1 MQIYH
6 LHGFYIQGGGI
17 CYLNLQGMNKTIYYI
32 NDDFEGF
39 QALISLWD
47 LFRSSQYSDIEI
59 QLSRFF
65 SANMSAPLGAI
76 LDLLGTK
83 NNISLKADS
92 NIQTILQK
100 NGFLSYHGYPAV
112 RDNNNTTIQYMRF
125 KRNENAA
132 FAEYVSNKLLNRPE
146 LPDFTPSAKK
156 KILQVILEIFVN
168 ATYHTKT
175 EYIYTCGQ
183 FYPNKQ
189 CIDFSIVDTGTGIR
203 NTVNNRLG
211 AKKHAVEAIEWALI
225 DGNTTKE
232 GVPGGYGL
240 TLLQEFLHYNKGSLQ
255 IISNDGYYCNEN
267 KYKKFRVFSTEFPGT
282 VLNLQIKTDDTN
294 LYRLKHE

>member
-1 MQIYH
+1 MSEIIYR
-6 LHGFYIQGGGI
+6 
-17 CYLNLQGMNKTIYYI
+17 I
-32 NDDFEGF
+32 NDDLSGF
-39 QALISLWD
+39 QKLITLWEK
-47 LFRSSQYSDIEI
+47 FQTSQYLDIDVR
-59 QLSRFF
+59 LSCFF

-76 LDLLGTK
+76 LDILGTK

-100 NGFLSYHGYPAV
+100 NGFLSYYGYPAV
-112 RDNNNTTIQYMRF
+112 WDNNNTTIQYTRF

-132 FAEYVSNKLLNRPE
+132 FAQYVNEKLLTRPE
-146 LPDFTPSAKK
+146 LPGFTPSAKM

-168 ATYHTKT
+168 ATIHTQT

-189 CIDFSIVDTGTGIR
+189 CIDFSIVDTGIGIR
-203 NTVNNRLG
+203 NTVNNRFG
-211 AKKHAVEAIEWALI
+211 GNMDAIQAIKWALI

-240 TLLQEFLHYNKGSLQ
+240 TILQEFLHYNKGSLQ
-255 IISNDGYYCNEN
+255 IISNNGYYCDEN
-267 KYKKFRVFSTEFPGT
+267 NRKNYQLFSADFPGT
-282 VLNLQIKTDDTN
+282 VLNLQIKTDDNN
-294 LYRLKHE
+294 LYRLKNE

>member
-1 MQIYH
+1 MREIIYS
-6 LHGFYIQGGGI
+6 
-17 CYLNLQGMNKTIYYI
+17 I
-32 NDDFEGF
+32 NDDYTGF
-39 QALISLWD
+39 QKVIALWKK
-47 LFRSSQYSDIEI
+47 FQTSQYLDIDI

-76 LDLLGTK
+76 LDILGAK
-83 NNISLKADS
+83 NNISLKADTT
-92 NIQTILQK
+92 IQTILQK
-100 NGFLSYHGYPAV
+100 NGFLSYHGYPIV
-112 RDNNNTTIQYMRF
+112 CDNNNTTIQYTRF

-132 FAEYVSNKLLNRPE
+132 FAQYVSDKLLNRPE
-146 LPDFTPSAKK
+146 LPSFTPKAKT

-168 ATYHTKT
+168 AMIHTQT

-203 NTVNNRLG
+203 NTVNNRFR
-211 AKKHAVEAIEWALI
+211 ENMNAIQAIKWALI

-240 TLLQEFLHYNKGSLQ
+240 TILQDFLHYNKGCLQ
-255 IISNDGYYCNEN
+255 IISNNGYYCDANNN
-267 KYKKFRVFSTEFPGT
+267 KNFRFFSDDFPGT
-282 VLNLQIKTDDTN
+282 VLNLQIRTDDNN
-294 LYRLKHE
+294 LYRLKNE